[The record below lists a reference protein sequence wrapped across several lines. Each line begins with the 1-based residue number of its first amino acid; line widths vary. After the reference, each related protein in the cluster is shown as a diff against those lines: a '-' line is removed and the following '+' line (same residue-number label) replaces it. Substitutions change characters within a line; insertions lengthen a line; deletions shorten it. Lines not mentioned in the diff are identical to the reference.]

1 MRPRH
6 AFLSLL
12 VCVPLGAHPTAHYL
26 NGPFFAF
33 GMGVGEGRLANRI
46 LDTTHNFSSNSVF
59 LGMQTKWGEQNYFTP
74 FIGVGYYGYFSYR
87 YLYMDQWA
95 KTTSEANNIDR
106 YQVGFGAN
114 LLLNFY
120 SKIVKTKSKHA
131 KIRTFGMFGGLLAV
145 ANIWTL
151 YFNNNTPYIRNNA
164 NIDAVFG
171 LHMRFNRIKI
181 SLGVHMPIAN
191 ETKYIKLPAGNQQF
205 SMFEIVNNYK
215 SSELFLNFT
224 HLF

>member
-1 MRPRH
+1 MRAKT
-6 AFLSLL
+6 AFLLL
-12 VCVPLGAHPTAHYL
+12 LACVPLGAHPTAHFL
-26 NGPFFAF
+26 NGAFFSL

-46 LDTTHNFSSNSVF
+46 LNSTQNFSSNSVF
-59 LGMQTKWGEQNYFTP
+59 LGMQTKLGEQNYFTP

-87 YLYMDQWA
+87 YLYMDKWA
-95 KTTSEANNIDR
+95 KATSQANNIDR
-106 YQVGFGAN
+106 YQVGVGAN
-114 LLLNFY
+114 LLFNFY
-120 SKIVKTKSKHA
+120 SKIVNVKGKRPKVRA
-131 KIRTFGMFGGLLAV
+131 FGAFGGLLAV

-151 YFNNNTPYIRNNA
+151 YFNNNTPYVRNNA

-181 SLGVHMPIAN
+181 SLGIHMPIAN

-205 SMFEIVNNYK
+205 RMFEIVNNYK

-224 HLF
+224 RLF